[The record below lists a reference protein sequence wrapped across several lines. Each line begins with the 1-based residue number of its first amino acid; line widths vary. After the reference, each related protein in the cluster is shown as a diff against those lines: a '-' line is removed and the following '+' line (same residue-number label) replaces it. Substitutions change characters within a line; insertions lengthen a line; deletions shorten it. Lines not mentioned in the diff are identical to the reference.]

1 MAKRVKEVFSNSREV
16 AHIWA
21 SGEYFTGRNSQGNIY
36 FKNKTIY
43 SYRDSFPL
51 AKMMNDDVVLLTTR
65 TYSNTTAK
73 HHRDVRIAIPRSS
86 KIINCTNVDV
96 FIPQKIDGKW
106 INCYKHDQN
115 IKCYLAECEEW
126 ATKAVSAKSK
136 RNYYLTEAKRCISS
150 IKEYAEYFKLTTVKC
165 PILKELKKTKYIDLE
180 KLVLDVTKI
189 KVKEKAELK
198 ERQEALKQKSIENL
212 EEWRNGLIYTVRY
225 DNIFCKGDTVR
236 LRVIYKDSV
245 PDRIETTKGVKMG
258 IETAAHLYK
267 VLKTKTKETTQISGI
282 PTSVG
287 NRTISLRNK
296 KGITSGCHF
305 IEYKE
310 IELIA
315 NQLNWK

>member
-21 SGEYFTGRNSQGNIY
+21 SGEYLRGRNPQGNIY

-43 SYRDSFPL
+43 SYRDSFPI
-51 AKMMNDDVVLLTTR
+51 ARIMNDGVVLLTTR

-73 HHRDVRIAIPRSS
+73 HTMDVRIAIPRLS
-86 KIINCTNVDV
+86 KVIKCHNVDV
-96 FIPQKIDGKW
+96 FMPQKIDGEW
-106 INCYKHDQN
+106 INCYKHECN
-115 IKCYLAECEEW
+115 IKVYLKECEEW
-126 ATKAVSAKSK
+126 AVKAVNAKSK
-136 RNYYLTEAKRCISS
+136 RNDYLTEAKKCINS
-150 IKEYAEYFKLTTVKC
+150 IKEYAEYFKLNTVKC
-165 PILKELKKTKYIDLE
+165 PVLKELKKDKYIDLE

-198 ERQEALKQKSIENL
+198 QRQEALKQESIENL
-212 EEWRNGLIYTVRY
+212 EKWRRGEIYKVTY
-225 DNIFCKGDTVR
+225 NNIFCKGDNVR

-245 PDRIETTKGVKMG
+245 PDKIETSKGVKMG

-267 VLKTKTKETTQISGI
+267 ILKNKTEETTQISSI

-287 NRTISLRNK
+287 NRTISLKNK
-296 KGITSGCHF
+296 EGITSGCHF